1 MESTSA
7 STPSPT
13 PPPNFRAGL
22 AVLIG
27 RTNAGKS
34 TLLNALVERKVSI
47 VSSKPQT
54 TRHPIHGVLHRPA
67 GQIVFVD
74 TPGFFQTHRS
84 ALVEKLHAR
93 TRAALDGIDVVVHV
107 ADPSRPL
114 GAEDE
119 MVLTSL
125 STVAQPKILC
135 LAKSD
140 LRSRAHLAA
149 WREHAAHYAVVLEV
163 SAVSRRHLEDLVT
176 AILNRLPVAPPLYP
190 ESEFTNARREFQIA
204 EIIREKIYIL
214 TGDEVPY
221 RTAVKV
227 DAIEERPSRAGDDL
241 FEVHAEIQVAH
252 VRYKSMLIGAKGRMV
267 RNIGASARKD
277 LETLL
282 GRKVFLKLR
291 VAVDDKLPE

>member
-1 MESTSA
+1 MEYSSA
-7 STPSPT
+7 PSPN
-13 PPPNFRAGL
+13 PPSTFRAGL

-54 TRHPIHGVLHRPA
+54 TRHPIHGVLHRPS
-67 GQIVFVD
+67 GQVVFVD

-107 ADPSRPL
+107 ADPSRPI

-119 MVLTSL
+119 MVLAALKSV
-125 STVAQPKILC
+125 SQPKILC

-140 LRSRAHLAA
+140 LRSRPHLAA
-149 WREHAAHYAVVLEV
+149 WKEHAALYAAVLEV
-163 SAVSRRHLEDLVT
+163 SAMKRQHLEDLVNV
-176 AILNRLPVAPPLYP
+176 LLERLPIAPPLYP
-190 ESEFTNARREFQIA
+190 ESEFTNARREFQIG

-227 DAIEERPSRAGDDL
+227 ESIDERPSRAGEDL

-252 VRYKSMLIGAKGRMV
+252 VRYTSMLIGAKGRMV
-267 RNIGASARKD
+267 RNIGAAARKD

-282 GRKVFLKLR
+282 GRKV
-291 VAVDDKLPE
+291 

>member
-1 MESTSA
+1 MESTP
-7 STPSPT
+7 ST
-13 PPPNFRAGL
+13 PPNFRAGL

-34 TLLNALVERKVSI
+34 TLLNALVEKKVSI

-54 TRHPIHGVLHRPA
+54 TRHPIHGVLHRPG

-119 MVLTSL
+119 MVLEALKS
-125 STVAQPKILC
+125 VAQPKILC
-135 LAKSD
+135 LAKAD
-140 LRSRAHLAA
+140 LRSRASLTAWKEHGAQYAA
-149 WREHAAHYAVVLEV
+149 AIEV
-163 SAVSRRHLEDLVT
+163 SAVDRTNLDLLT
-176 AILNRLPVAPPLYP
+176 AAILERLPFGTPLYP

-204 EIIREKIYIL
+204 EVIREKIYIL

-227 DAIEERPSRAGDDL
+227 DTIEERPSRAGEEL

-252 VRYKSMLIGAKGRMV
+252 VRYKAMLIGAKGRMV

-277 LETLL
+277 LEAML
-282 GRKVFLKLR
+282 GRKVFLRLR
-291 VAVDDKLPE
+291 VAVDEKLPE

>member
-1 MESTSA
+1 MESI
-7 STPSPT
+7 PSPN
-13 PPPNFRAGL
+13 PHFHAGL

-34 TLLNALVERKVSI
+34 TLLNALIEKKVSI

-54 TRHPIHGVLHRPA
+54 TRHPIHGVLHRPG

-93 TRAALDGIDVVVHV
+93 TRAALEGIDVVVHV
-107 ADPSRPL
+107 ADPSRSL
-114 GAEDE
+114 GAEDD
-119 MVLTSL
+119 MVLEALKSVT
-125 STVAQPKILC
+125 QPKILC
-135 LAKSD
+135 LAKAD
-140 LRSRAHLAA
+140 LRARPHLQAWKEHGGLYAA
-149 WREHAAHYAVVLEV
+149 TLEV
-163 SAVSRRHLEDLVT
+163 SAVNRKNLDLLASTLLE
-176 AILNRLPVAPPLYP
+176 RLPVGPPLYP

-204 EIIREKIYIL
+204 EVIREKIYIL

-227 DAIEERPSRAGDDL
+227 DAIEERPSRAGVDL

-252 VRYKSMLIGAKGRMV
+252 LRYKSMLIGAKGRMV

-277 LETLL
+277 LEALL
-282 GRKVFLKLR
+282 GRKVFLRLR
-291 VAVDDKLPE
+291 VAVDEKLPE